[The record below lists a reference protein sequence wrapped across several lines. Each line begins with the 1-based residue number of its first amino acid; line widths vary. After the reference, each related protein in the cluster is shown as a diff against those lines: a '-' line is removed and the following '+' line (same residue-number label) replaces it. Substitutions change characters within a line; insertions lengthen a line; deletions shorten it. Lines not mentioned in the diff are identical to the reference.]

1 VTPHFFIGG
10 ALYVLRQQAEQE
22 AELGEAQDHWIQ
34 FPDLV

>member
-1 VTPHFFIGG
+1 
-10 ALYVLRQQAEQE
+10 VLRQQAEQE